1 MLPAQQGWVLDLGP
15 EPKAELSRLAISR
28 GYTVIAVGLE
38 PIQRHCG
45 GLTFIC
51 ADLMMLSFPVKFD
64 WVLNISTIEHFG
76 LAGRY
81 GITEDKPDHDLD
93 AMRKLLGLLWPT
105 GRMILTIPVGMDA
118 VFKPWHRVYGPDR
131 LPKLLEGWKIVEQ
144 NYWAKLAGDR
154 YEPVSRAVAL
164 AQAPLPHPFYYGVG
178 TFVLEVA

>member
-1 MLPAQQGWVLDLGP
+1 MLPVQQGWVLDLGP

-38 PIQRHCG
+38 PVQRHRG
-45 GLTFIC
+45 GLTFVC

-64 WVLNISTIEHFG
+64 WILNISTIEHFG

-81 GITEDKPDHDLD
+81 GITENKPDHDLD
-93 AMRKLLGLLWPT
+93 AMHKLLGLLWPT

-118 VFKPWHRVYGPDR
+118 VFKPWHRVYGPTR

-164 AQAPLPHPFYYGVG
+164 AQTPLPHPFYYGVG
-178 TFVLEVA
+178 TFVLEVV